1 LWRSSISRGKGKP
14 VTNPSTESIYG
25 DPIPA
30 KAKGAELLWV
40 GLPGQQARALF
51 KVRLNRFAAL
61 VEYKN
66 EDIKV
71 HVPNS
76 GRLRE
81 LLLPGTPVFLTPREG
96 GHRKTAFDLSFAP
109 TPNGQ
114 HWVCIDS
121 RVPNLV
127 VAEASCRQQNP
138 LYPGCYLV
146 QREPPLG
153 ESRLDFLF
161 DGEAGPLYVEAK
173 CVTLVTEG
181 NIARFPDAPTE
192 RGRRH
197 LQELTRLVQGGGRG
211 GVLFLVQRPDAL
223 AFSPHDAMD
232 PSFGKGLRQAV
243 AAGVQVQAWTCQ
255 VNPGRIVLKTA
266 IPVLL

>member
-1 LWRSSISRGKGKP
+1 MTDSLAGSIHLDSMHKEAR
-14 VTNPSTESIYG
+14 
-25 DPIPA
+25 A
-30 KAKGAELLWV
+30 AEPLFV
-40 GLPGQQARALF
+40 ALPGQQAQATF

-61 VEYKN
+61 VKYKDK
-66 EDIKV
+66 DIKV

-76 GRLRE
+76 GRLQE
-81 LLLPGTPVFLTPREG
+81 LLLPGTPVLLTPREG
-96 GHRKTAFDLSFAP
+96 EHRKTAFDLSFAP
-109 TPNGQ
+109 TPDGQ
-114 HWVCIDS
+114 NWVCIDS
-121 RVPNLV
+121 RVPNLL
-127 VAEASCRQQNP
+127 VAAASRRQENP
-138 LYPGCYLV
+138 LYPGHYLL

-161 DGEAGPLYVEAK
+161 EAVDGPLYVEAK

-197 LQELTRLVQGGGRG
+197 LRELTRLVQGGGRG
-211 GVLFLVQRPDAL
+211 GVLFLVQRPDAA

-232 PSFGKGLRQAV
+232 PSFGEGLRQAW
-243 AAGVQVQAWTCQ
+243 AAGVQVKAWACR
-255 VNPGRIVLKTA
+255 VNPGRVFLKSE